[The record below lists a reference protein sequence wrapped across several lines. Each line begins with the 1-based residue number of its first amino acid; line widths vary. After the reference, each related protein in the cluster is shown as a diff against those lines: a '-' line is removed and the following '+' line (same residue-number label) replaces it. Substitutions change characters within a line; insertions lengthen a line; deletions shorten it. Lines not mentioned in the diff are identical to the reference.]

1 MTCVSLRML
10 CFASMLILGHH
21 HTSSGSRSLSLSRC
35 LSATELRRRTE
46 QFRRRYWDKLRV
58 PGSPPPPGART
69 CAKAAEEMRG
79 DVSARSLA
87 PWTYRTN
94 RDPDRFPP
102 YIVFAECLC
111 RGCVIDRREDLS
123 YNSVPVMVLLTVLR
137 RTRCPGE
144 QNKDLVQKEVISV
157 PVACT
162 CVLPESS

>member
-1 MTCVSLRML
+1 MSDFRCVS
-10 CFASMLILGHH
+10 F
-21 HTSSGSRSLSLSRC
+21 
-35 LSATELRRRTE
+35 
-46 QFRRRYWDKLRV
+46 
-58 PGSPPPPGART
+58 
-69 CAKAAEEMRG
+69 
-79 DVSARSLA
+79 
-87 PWTYRTN
+87 RTN